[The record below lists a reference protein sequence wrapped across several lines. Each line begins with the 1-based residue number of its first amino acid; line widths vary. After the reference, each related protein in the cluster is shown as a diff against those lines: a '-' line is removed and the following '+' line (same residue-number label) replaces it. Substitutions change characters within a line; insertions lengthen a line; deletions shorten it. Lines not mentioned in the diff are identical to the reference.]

1 MGTRG
6 LGAGFVH
13 ERVVRALTGGART
26 FEDIE
31 AAVKDLISGE
41 GLRNT
46 LKRMERSNWIVHSQR
61 GIFAT
66 HIGKLACL
74 PSQTNGE
81 PPKWAQSTYVPP
93 PAPPRREGS
102 DYSIYPSVTSPGQ
115 LREYRA
121 HV

>member
-6 LGAGFVH
+6 LGPGWVH
-13 ERVVRALTGGART
+13 ERVIRALIDGARSVADL
-26 FEDIE
+26 EPI
-31 AAVKDLISGE
+31 VKDQISGDALIAT
-41 GLRNT
+41 LR
-46 LKRMERSNWIVHSQR
+46 RMERSNWILMNHR
-61 GIFAT
+61 GIFVT

-74 PSQTNGE
+74 PPQTNGE
-81 PPKWAQSTYVPP
+81 PPRWAAGIYTPP

-102 DYSIYPSVTSPGQ
+102 DYTVYPSVVAAGT